1 MGSEKLEEYLE
12 SIYKLHSEHRHVGI
26 SQLAENLKLTPASV
40 TEMIS
45 KLVEKKLAIKTE
57 KKNIKLTEKG
67 EKQAVELIRRHR
79 LVERFFTDFLK
90 LKWETVHE
98 DACKFE
104 HVLTKEISDALEQ
117 FMNHPTTCP
126 HGHPIPDVKGK
137 TAKQDAKPLTSL
149 KPAQSGVIARIA
161 EESREFLKY
170 LATLGLIPQ
179 IVIKVEQIA
188 PFNGPYL
195 IKVGNSSYAL
205 GREVASK
212 IWVREVTG

>member
-1 MGSEKLEEYLE
+1 MGNEKLEEYLE
-12 SIYKLHSEHRHVGI
+12 SIYKLHNEHRHVGI

-40 TEMIS
+40 TEMIN
-45 KLVEKKLAIKTE
+45 KLVEKKLVIKTE

-104 HVLTKEISDALEQ
+104 HVLTKEIADALEQ

-126 HGHPIPDVKGK
+126 HGHPIPDGKGK

-149 KPAQSGVIARIA
+149 KPAQSGVVARIA

-195 IKVGNSSYAL
+195 VKVGNSSYAL